1 MRNKSGLIYF
11 LIWATSIGSFWLG
24 LGRDAMGYSLVVL
37 YALIP
42 LSVFVLSIAR
52 GINGCSLKAGVG
64 LALLLGMSNMMVE
77 YLTFSL
83 ANMVSNSFSHLNM
96 PELSLLAIGF
106 VLSLLGLIVGR
117 LVSALRGGC

>member
-1 MRNKSGLIYF
+1 MSKKAGLIYF
-11 LIWATSIGSFWLG
+11 LIWATSIGSFWFG
-24 LGRDAMGYSLVVL
+24 LGQDAMGYSLVVL

-42 LSVFVLSIAR
+42 LSLFVLSVAR
-52 GINGCSLKAGVG
+52 GINGCSLKSGVCFV
-64 LALLLGMSNMMVE
+64 LLLGASYMLVE

-83 ANMVSNSFSHLNM
+83 ANMVSNSFSHINN

-117 LVSALRGGC
+117 LVYAVRSIR